1 MKVKLVSETD
11 ILKIHKNLKY
21 FGGKPLAR
29 LIMWILRIHK
39 LNNIYSRVHYLPPPN
54 FINALVDELQYEYH
68 ISDDDLKKI
77 PSSGPF
83 ILIGNHPFGGA
94 EAIISIHFLKEIR
107 TDFKYM
113 ANFLLNNIQ
122 PMKPYFISVNPFET
136 MRHLKSSYSG
146 LKMASGHLKSG
157 HALGIFPAGEV
168 STYQKEEGKITDKK
182 WPRSIMKF
190 IKSQEVTVVP
200 IFYKGHNSKLFHL
213 LGKIHPLL
221 RTIKLPSELLNKK
234 KQPILIKIG
243 NPIKPSQQARYKDVE
258 SFTRF
263 IRESTYKLEGKNY

>member
-1 MKVKLVSETD
+1 MGAKLVSETD

-21 FGGKPLAR
+21 FGGKHLGR
-29 LIMWILRIHK
+29 LIIWLLSIHK
-39 LNNIYSRVHYLPPPN
+39 LNRIYARNQHLPSSN
-54 FINALVDELQYEYH
+54 FIDALVKDFQYRYH
-68 ISDDDLKKI
+68 IAEEDLKNI

-83 ILIGNHPFGGA
+83 ILVGNHPFGGA
-94 EAIISIHFLKEIR
+94 EAIITLHLLKEIR
-107 TDFKYM
+107 PDFKFM

-146 LKMASGHLKSG
+146 LKIASGHIKAG
-157 HALGIFPAGEV
+157 HSLGIFPAGEV
-168 STYQKEEGKITDKK
+168 STYQKHEDQITDKK

-200 IFYKGHNSKLFHL
+200 IFYKGSNSRLFHL

-234 KQPILIKIG
+234 KQIISIKIG
-243 NPIKPSQQARYKDVE
+243 TPIKPSTQAKYKDVE
-258 SFTRF
+258 NYTRF
-263 IRESTYKLEGKNY
+263 IRESTYKLEGKIH